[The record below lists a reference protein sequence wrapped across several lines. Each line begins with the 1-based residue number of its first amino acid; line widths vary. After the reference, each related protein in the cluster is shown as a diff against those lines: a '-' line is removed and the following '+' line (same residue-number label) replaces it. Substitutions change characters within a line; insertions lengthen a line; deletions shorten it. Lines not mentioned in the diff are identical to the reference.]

1 MLFCCSEPR
10 PGGHWG
16 GQSGARGGPC
26 RRLVRLL
33 PSPWSG
39 AGQGPL
45 RSAGHPDKNLPLKKS
60 SAVRSP
66 SSGPAGPILKK
77 SPSPTGG
84 KQVAAWREQV
94 ALQSREGFI
103 QNFDFQNSRG
113 LTPPTETARSICES
127 ATKEV
132 RTAVPTAAAAS
143 TAGSAVVAS
152 TARAQADGDK
162 KDVSPPATEDVADT
176 KEKEVTEEK
185 PTQLGQLHFRL
196 RYNSEKHA
204 LLVTIVRCSDLPAR
218 DPNTGS
224 SDPYVKLQ
232 LLPEKQHKVK
242 TRVLRRT
249 LSPVYDEDFTF
260 YGINPNQLQATTL
273 HFVVLS
279 FDRYSR
285 DDVIG
290 EVVCSMAGL
299 DTDHLDKTLALS
311 RDIAPRHFKGRGEL
325 LVSLCHQPAANRL
338 TVVVLKARNL
348 PKVDITGLCDPYVK
362 IYLLYNDQRIA
373 KKKTHIKKR
382 TVNPVFNESFVFEVP
397 YNEGLDNLSLEFL
410 VLDWDRVTKNEVVG
424 RLQLGPHGSPAAQQ
438 HWREVRNSPRR
449 QIAEWHKLRE

>member
-1 MLFCCSEPR
+1 MKLRVSQHSFHHDDSPQIKAVDESSPALVGIGVGSLVLVVALAAVSCACYR
-10 PGGHWG
+10 RRGVA
-16 GQSGARGGPC
+16 QSKGPAQ
-26 RRLVRLL
+26 RR
-33 PSPWSG
+33 
-39 AGQGPL
+39 
-45 RSAGHPDKNLPLKKS
+45 HPDKNLPLKKS

-84 KQVAAWREQV
+84 SKSPLGGGGNRSPSSQ
-94 ALQSREGFI
+94 G
-103 QNFDFQNSRG
+103 G

-132 RTAVPTAAAAS
+132 RAVVPAAAAAS
-143 TAGSAVVAS
+143 TTSAAVVAS
-152 TARAQADGDK
+152 TARAHADGDK
-162 KDVSPPATEDVADT
+162 KDVSPPAAEDVADT

-311 RDIAPRHFKGRGEL
+311 RDIAPRHFKIRSQGRGEL

-348 PKVDITGLCDPYVK
+348 PKVDITGLCDGLPY
-362 IYLLYNDQRIA
+362 LA
-373 KKKTHIKKR
+373 
-382 TVNPVFNESFVFEVP
+382 
-397 YNEGLDNLSLEFL
+397 G
-410 VLDWDRVTKNEVVG
+410 
-424 RLQLGPHGSPAAQQ
+424 
-438 HWREVRNSPRR
+438 
-449 QIAEWHKLRE
+449 